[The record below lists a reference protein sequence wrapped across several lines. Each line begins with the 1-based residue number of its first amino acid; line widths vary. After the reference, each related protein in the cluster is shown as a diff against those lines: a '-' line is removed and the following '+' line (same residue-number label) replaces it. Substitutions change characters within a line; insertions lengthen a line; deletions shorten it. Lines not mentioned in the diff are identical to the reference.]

1 MTENDA
7 RAAAIGEARRLAA
20 HLRAVND
27 ALESEAA
34 GGSGRGNGVADD
46 PAKVAAIAVGRA
58 KDATA
63 LTRAVGEIE
72 EAASRMEQAVHA
84 AESSRDP
91 VALVERLATRLDA
104 LAAAS
109 APEVSGGDAIP

>member
-1 MTENDA
+1 MTEDDA
-7 RAAAIGEARRLAA
+7 RASAIGEVRRLAA

-27 ALESEAA
+27 ALEGEMQ
-34 GGSGRGNGVADD
+34 GVTSDV
-46 PAKVAAIAVGRA
+46 AKSAAIAVARA

-63 LTRAVGEIE
+63 LTRAVREIE
-72 EAASRMEQAVHA
+72 EAVSRMEQAVHA
-84 AESSRDP
+84 ADSSRDP
-91 VALVERLATRLDA
+91 VALVERLAAKLDA

>member
-34 GGSGRGNGVADD
+34 GGIGRGNGVADD
-46 PAKVAAIAVGRA
+46 PAKAAAIAVARA

-63 LTRAVGEIE
+63 LTRAVREIE
-72 EAASRMEQAVHA
+72 EAVSRMEQAVHA

-109 APEVSGGDAIP
+109 APEVPGRDAIP